1 MTELGRIDPAV
12 QPSEAMASAS
22 ARSVCAWAGEITRR
36 SRYER
41 QQQEIAHSSNKRE
54 RELYLSVGVD
64 VVAEVTPR
72 LLRLLLG
79 LEVIVVAEVE
89 LSQTGQARQQ
99 Q

>member
-1 MTELGRIDPAV
+1 
-12 QPSEAMASAS
+12 MAD
-22 ARSVCAWAGEITRR
+22 
-36 SRYER
+36 
-41 QQQEIAHSSNKRE
+41 SSNK

-89 LSQTGQARQQ
+89 LPQTGQARQQ

>member
-1 MTELGRIDPAV
+1 
-12 QPSEAMASAS
+12 MAD
-22 ARSVCAWAGEITRR
+22 
-36 SRYER
+36 
-41 QQQEIAHSSNKRE
+41 SSNK
-54 RELYLSVGVD
+54 RELYLSVRVD

-89 LSQTGQARQQ
+89 LPQTGQARQQ